1 LKTKAFIAA
10 LAVSFG
16 LVTAAAAQTDG
27 NREIPGTT
35 PGQSIWEKSAS
46 FRSFLYNNSSS
57 AVEYIENSSSLSP
70 FRTALIASI
79 GITGSN
85 LKVSVFKLTYANTN
99 FPEYAVLFHRNGNSK
114 LLVYNCGH
122 TGIPTSTE
130 TFETVFMN
138 EAVAAGFDLLYTSMP
153 LLGINS
159 PDPAES
165 YWMIAA
171 GNKNKVPV
179 DSRIL
184 SASISWPLTH
194 SVFEMLDDPDHYMH
208 FFIDGMVL
216 PSAFENRGKFQG
228 TTGLF
233 RETKGFPNLAYQ
245 KTVYVGLSGGGATGL
260 SACAVYPFDECVL
273 IAGFLPDYLR
283 VQNVNDLGDAEQV
296 SASLYL
302 RFPYED
308 IIAVAESVSKK
319 IVYIYNANDSC
330 CFSDPQASQFKADFP
345 ELDIRV
351 TPLAYHGYIPEDIL
365 ALIQ

>member
-1 LKTKAFIAA
+1 MKTRTIIAA
-10 LAVSFG
+10 LAVS
-16 LVTAAAAQTDG
+16 LALATTAAAQSDG
-27 NREIPGTT
+27 NRETPGTF
-35 PGQSIWEKSAS
+35 PGESILEKSAS

-57 AVEYIENSSSLSP
+57 SVEFIENSNSLSP
-70 FRTALIASI
+70 FRTALINSI

-99 FPEYAVLFHRNGNSK
+99 FPEYAVLFRRNGNTK

-159 PDPAES
+159 PDPS
-165 YWMIAA
+165 DNYWMIAA

-179 DSRIL
+179 DNRIL
-184 SASISWPLTH
+184 SISISWPLTH
-194 SVFEMLDDPDHYMH
+194 SVFEMLDDPNHYMH
-208 FFIDGMVL
+208 FFIDGMIL
-216 PSAFENRGKFQG
+216 PSAFNNADKFQIG
-228 TTGLF
+228 PRFFKLTD
-233 RETKGFPNLAYQ
+233 GFPNFAYQ
-245 KTVYVGLSGGGATGL
+245 KTVYVGISGGGATGL
-260 SACAVYPFDECVL
+260 SACAIYPFDECVL

-296 SASLYL
+296 TASLYL

-308 IIAVAESVSKK
+308 IIDVAEFVSKK
-319 IVYIYNANDSC
+319 IVYVYNANDSC

-345 ELDIRV
+345 ELDIRI
-351 TPLAYHGYIPEDIL
+351 TPLNYHGYIPEDIL